1 MYKAFADYHD
11 YQTKTYNK
19 GYYLQGAVNNT
30 LQEAQHHLFL
40 NTCISDVYSY
50 MCSCGS
56 DVYSYISGA
65 EGVEISR
72 DAMTCPYQYPATNK
86 LSLAIIIIKQM
97 YVYI

>member
-19 GYYLQGAVNNT
+19 DYYLQGAVNKT
-30 LQEAQHHLFL
+30 LQEAQHHLL
-40 NTCISDVYSY
+40 LDA
-50 MCSCGS
+50 CSS

-65 EGVEISR
+65 EGVEFSR
-72 DAMTCPYQYPATNK
+72 DAMTHPYQYPATTK